1 MSDVATITRLQE
13 ERHHLAGEARSILD
27 RAETEARELTSEEAQ
42 EFEARMAKVDGISV
56 DIERREKLA
65 ALPYDRGILREADSH
80 VAEQL
85 EERAVGVS
93 SEEYRSAFIA
103 GLRKGFVDL
112 SVNEKRDLSVGT
124 NSAGGFTVPT
134 DLASQVYEYGRFQGA
149 IQTLATTVSTTGGN
163 PLNIPTVSAYGTS
176 GWTAEAVAFTESDP
190 TFGQV
195 ALSAYKATHIA
206 QVSEELLADSAVDVE
221 GLLAR
226 VLGGNLYALQEAAF
240 ATGDGSS
247 KPTGLTAASGGTS
260 AGKTAASASAI
271 TADELVDV
279 FHSISPVYRSRP
291 NCAWLANDSTIAAIR
306 KLKTGVSGDNTYLW
320 SPGLMAGQ
328 PDMLLGKPIYAHP
341 NMPTIAA
348 SAKVVEFGDMSA
360 YYIRRAGG
368 LEVQR
373 LNELYAASGQ
383 VGFRA
388 FVRVDGKLVDT
399 AAVKHLAMAAS

>member
-13 ERHHLAGEARSILD
+13 ERHHLATEARSILD
-27 RAETEARELTSEEAQ
+27 TAEAEGRELTGEETG
-42 EFEARMAKVDGISV
+42 EFEARMAKVDGISK

-65 ALPYDRGILREADSH
+65 ALPYDRGILREADSRGD
-80 VAEQL
+80 
-85 EERAVGVS
+85 EETEVRAVGVG
-93 SEEYRSAFIA
+93 SEEYRSAFVA
-103 GLRKGFVDL
+103 GLRKGFVGL
-112 SVNEKRDLSVGT
+112 TGEEKRDLSVGT
-124 NSAGGFTVPT
+124 NSAGGYTVPT
-134 DLASQVYEYGRFQGA
+134 DLATRIYEYGRFQGA
-149 IQTLATTVSTTGGN
+149 IQEFATVIETTGGN

-176 GWTAEAVAFTESDP
+176 GWTSEGSAFTESDA

-195 ALSAYKATHIA
+195 ALSAYKGTHIA
-206 QVSEELLADSAVDVE
+206 QVSEELLADSAIDVE

-226 VLGGNLYALQEAAF
+226 IMGGNLYALQEAAF
-240 ATGDGSS
+240 CTGDGSS
-247 KPTGLTAASGGTS
+247 KPTGLTASTS

-279 FHSISPVYRSRP
+279 FHSVSPVYRSKP
-291 NCAWLANDSTIAAIR
+291 GCVWLANDATIASIR

-348 SAKVVEFGDMSA
+348 AAKVLEFGDMSA
-360 YYIRRAGG
+360 YHIRRAGG

-388 FVRVDGKLVDT
+388 FVRVDGKLADT
-399 AAVKHLAMAAS
+399 SAVKHLAMAAS